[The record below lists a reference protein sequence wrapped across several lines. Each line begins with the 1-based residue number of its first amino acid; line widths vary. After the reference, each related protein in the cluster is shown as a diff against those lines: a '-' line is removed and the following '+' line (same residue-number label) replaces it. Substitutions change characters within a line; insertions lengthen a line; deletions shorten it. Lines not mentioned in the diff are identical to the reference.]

1 MRKIKN
7 ESDLRYRKLWLRSE
21 IRIKEHQIAS
31 QISNLRSDISTVN
44 IGQEVVN
51 NIVNNPATLI
61 NTAKITFGFITALRN
76 RSRRRK
82 EKKLKAKRN

>member
-1 MRKIKN
+1 MQKIKN

-31 QISNLRSDISTVN
+31 QISTLRNDISTVN
-44 IGQEVVN
+44 LGQEVVD

>member
-1 MRKIKN
+1 MQKIKN

-21 IRIKEHQIAS
+21 IRIKEHQIAN
-31 QISNLRSDISTVN
+31 QISTLRNDISTVN
-44 IGQEVVN
+44 LGQEVVD

>member
-1 MRKIKN
+1 MQKIKN

-31 QISNLRSDISTVN
+31 QMSTLRNDISTVN
-44 IGQEVVN
+44 LGQEVVD

>member
-1 MRKIKN
+1 MQKVKN

-31 QISNLRSDISTVN
+31 QMSNLHNDISTVN

-82 EKKLKAKRN
+82 DKKLKAKKN

>member
-1 MRKIKN
+1 MQKVKN

-21 IRIKEHQIAS
+21 IRIKEHQIAN
-31 QISNLRSDISTVN
+31 QISTLRNDISTVN
-44 IGQEVVN
+44 LGQEVVD